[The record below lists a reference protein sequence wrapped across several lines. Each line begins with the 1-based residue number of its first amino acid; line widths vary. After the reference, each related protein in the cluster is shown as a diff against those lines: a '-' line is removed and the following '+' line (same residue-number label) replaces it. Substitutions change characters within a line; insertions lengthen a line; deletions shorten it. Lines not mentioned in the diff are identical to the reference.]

1 MGINFLPWVRRKLFL
16 RLQVITDSRDYTGGR
31 VDTFQRIII
40 MSGYSSFLTRNLVL
54 NGPCLDRPASFSA
67 ILCSLSTF
75 TVWRS
80 MRPPGIPFTVL
91 TTGWLDI
98 RDSELKWMRLLQW
111 PQEMCVLSVT
121 PDLRQPL
128 REPVVHEVIRS
139 WQFQCVHVSPFSP
152 TGYNCQVNINE
163 CASNPCLNQGTCFDD
178 ISGYT
183 CHCALPYT
191 GEYCRPAGQR
201 GVSALYGA
209 VRAPASQWLRS
220 REAALRTPCLVA
232 LALTGFAETWRQWNS
247 LLYVCL
253 LVFVSFYLFVFVVLG
268 IDPQALCLLGK
279 GSVTSSAPWFSV
291 WFF

>member
-1 MGINFLPWVRRKLFL
+1 MSCRHRWAQASISLLPFLTVLASSFLRVCVDHVEGQRWAISGDSHILTYRYIFFSHLLMGINFLPWVRRKLFL

-31 VDTFQRIII
+31 VDAFQRIII

-80 MRPPGIPFTVL
+80 IRPPGIPFTVL

-128 REPVVHEVIRS
+128 REPVVHEVIRG

-220 REAALRTPCLVA
+220 ERPLWGLRA
-232 LALTGFAETWRQWNS
+232 
-247 LLYVCL
+247 
-253 LVFVSFYLFVFVVLG
+253 
-268 IDPQALCLLGK
+268 
-279 GSVTSSAPWFSV
+279 
-291 WFF
+291 

>member
-31 VDTFQRIII
+31 VDAFQRIIM
-40 MSGYSSFLTRNLVL
+40 MSGYSSFLTRNFVL

-67 ILCSLSTF
+67 IMCSLSTF

-80 MRPPGIPFTVL
+80 IRPPGIPFTVL

-111 PQEMCVLSVT
+111 PQEMRVLSVT
-121 PDLRQPL
+121 PDLHHPL
-128 REPVVHEVIRS
+128 REPVVREVIRS
-139 WQFQCVHVSPFSP
+139 WQFQCVHVFPFSP

-191 GEYCRPAGQR
+191 GEYCRPEGGVCSVR
-201 GVSALYGA
+201 GGASTCVSVAQ
-209 VRAPASQWLRS
+209 V
-220 REAALRTPCLVA
+220 REAALRTQGLVA
-232 LALTGFAETWRQWNS
+232 LGLTGFAEIWQQWNS

-253 LVFVSFYLFVFVVLG
+253 LVFVGFYLFVFVVLG

-279 GSVTSSAPWFSV
+279 GSVPSSAPWFSV